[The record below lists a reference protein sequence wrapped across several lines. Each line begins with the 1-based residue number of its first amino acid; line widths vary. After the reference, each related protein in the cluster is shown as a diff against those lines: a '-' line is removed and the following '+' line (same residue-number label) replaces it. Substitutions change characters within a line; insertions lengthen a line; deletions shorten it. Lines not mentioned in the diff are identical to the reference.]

1 MENVTKFD
9 YSRKISKS
17 RNYGNINEAIDLAL
31 EAKKKYPEENIF
43 EKFLGDLYFQ
53 INNYE
58 AAGNAYIN
66 FLLKID
72 SHVEYRKRIELKNY

>member
-43 EKFLGDLYFQ
+43 E
-53 INNYE
+53 N
-58 AAGNAYIN
+58 
-66 FLLKID
+66 
-72 SHVEYRKRIELKNY
+72 S